1 MTRLLF
7 FMEKDAVFKLEKD
20 ISSLHMV
27 TYRRHFERLQMSSST
42 QFTWLKIQSE
52 IFRLADSFRS
62 FFCALKE
69 PSITRDFIDFF
80 FTNFHVFNIKRIIF
94 RDLLLYLFLF
104 SELKMFGSSSDD
116 IRENTSTFSDLQ
128 MWVSQL
134 Q

>member
-1 MTRLLF
+1 MTKLLF

-94 RDLLLYLFLF
+94 SRFTSVLIPFF
-104 SELKMFGSSSDD
+104 WVENVRIIFGWYSREHLDFFRSS
-116 IRENTSTFSDLQ
+116 N
-128 MWVSQL
+128 VSVL
-134 Q
+134 A

>member
-42 QFTWLKIQSE
+42 QFTWLK

-128 MWVSQL
+128 MWVS
-134 Q
+134 

>member
-1 MTRLLF
+1 MTKLLF

-52 IFRLADSFRS
+52 IFRLADSFRN
-62 FFCALKE
+62 FFLCFKRT
-69 PSITRDFIDFF
+69 INYTWFYWFF

-128 MWVSQL
+128 MWVS
-134 Q
+134 

>member
-1 MTRLLF
+1 MTKLLF

-62 FFCALKE
+62 FFLCFKRT
-69 PSITRDFIDFF
+69 INYTWFYWFF

-128 MWVSQL
+128 MWVS
-134 Q
+134 

>member
-1 MTRLLF
+1 
-7 FMEKDAVFKLEKD
+7 
-20 ISSLHMV
+20 MV

-80 FTNFHVFNIKRIIF
+80 FTNFHVFNIKWIIF

-128 MWVSQL
+128 MWVS
-134 Q
+134 

>member
-1 MTRLLF
+1 MTKLLF

-62 FFCALKE
+62 FFLCFKRT
-69 PSITRDFIDFF
+69 INYTWFYWFF

-94 RDLLLYLFLF
+94 SRFTSVLIPFF
-104 SELKMFGSSSDD
+104 WVENVRIIFGWYSREHLDFFRSS
-116 IRENTSTFSDLQ
+116 N
-128 MWVSQL
+128 VSVL
-134 Q
+134 A

>member
-1 MTRLLF
+1 MTKLLF
-7 FMEKDAVFKLEKD
+7 LMEKDAVFKLEKD

-42 QFTWLKIQSE
+42 QFTWLK

-94 RDLLLYLFLF
+94 RDLLLYLFF
-104 SELKMFGSSSDD
+104 FFWVENVRIIFGWYSREHLDFFRSS
-116 IRENTSTFSDLQ
+116 N
-128 MWVSQL
+128 VSVL
-134 Q
+134 A

>member
-1 MTRLLF
+1 MTKLLF
-7 FMEKDAVFKLEKD
+7 LMEKDAVFKLEKD

-42 QFTWLKIQSE
+42 QFTWLK

-104 SELKMFGSSSDD
+104 SDLKMFGSSSDD
-116 IRENTSTFSDLQ
+116 IRENTTTFSDLQ
-128 MWVSQL
+128 MWVS
-134 Q
+134 

>member
-1 MTRLLF
+1 MTKLLF

-62 FFCALKE
+62 FFLCFKRTINYTWFYWFL
-69 PSITRDFIDFF
+69 F
-80 FTNFHVFNIKRIIF
+80 FTNFHVFNIKRTIF

-116 IRENTSTFSDLQ
+116 ICENTSTFSDLQ
-128 MWVSQL
+128 MWVS
-134 Q
+134 

>member
-1 MTRLLF
+1 MTKLLF

-62 FFCALKE
+62 FFLCFKRT
-69 PSITRDFIDFF
+69 INYTWFYWFF

-104 SELKMFGSSSDD
+104 SELKMFSSSSDD

-128 MWVSQL
+128 MWVS
-134 Q
+134 

>member
-69 PSITRDFIDFF
+69 PSITRDFIGFF

-104 SELKMFGSSSDD
+104 SDLKMFGSSSDD
-116 IRENTSTFSDLQ
+116 IRENTTTFSDLQ
-128 MWVSQL
+128 MWVS
-134 Q
+134 

>member
-1 MTRLLF
+1 MTKLLF
-7 FMEKDAVFKLEKD
+7 LMEKDAVFKLEKD

-42 QFTWLKIQSE
+42 QFTWLK

-128 MWVSQL
+128 MWVS
-134 Q
+134 

>member
-1 MTRLLF
+1 MTKLLF

-62 FFCALKE
+62 FFLC
-69 PSITRDFIDFF
+69 F
-80 FTNFHVFNIKRIIF
+80 KRTINYTWF
-94 RDLLLYLFLF
+94 YLFF
-104 SELKMFGSSSDD
+104 
-116 IRENTSTFSDLQ
+116 LQ
-128 MWVSQL
+128 IFMCL
-134 Q
+134 I

>member
-1 MTRLLF
+1 MTKLLF

-80 FTNFHVFNIKRIIF
+80 FKNFHVFNIERIIF

-128 MWVSQL
+128 MWVS
-134 Q
+134 

>member
-42 QFTWLKIQSE
+42 QFAWLKIQSE

>member
-1 MTRLLF
+1 MTKLLF

-42 QFTWLKIQSE
+42 QFAWLKIQSE

>member
-42 QFTWLKIQSE
+42 QFAWLKIQSE

-104 SELKMFGSSSDD
+104 SDLKMFGSSSDD

>member
-1 MTRLLF
+1 MTKLLF
-7 FMEKDAVFKLEKD
+7 LMEKDAVFKLEKD

-42 QFTWLKIQSE
+42 QFTWLK

-116 IRENTSTFSDLQ
+116 IRKNTSTFSDLQ
-128 MWVSQL
+128 MWVS
-134 Q
+134 

>member
-1 MTRLLF
+1 MTKLLF

-42 QFTWLKIQSE
+42 QFAWLKIQSE

-116 IRENTSTFSDLQ
+116 IRKKTSTFSDLQ